1 MQATDEILLRAI
13 GNKDRKA
20 FDQFYERYRRTVLCF
35 VLSKVHNL
43 DVAKDIVQNFWLSF
57 WENPCMLRANKTGCA
72 KVYMLQY
79 LRFRIYDIYR
89 IAVPETIPVEDAQ
102 IASTVTAYANIEK
115 EELLKI
121 VHDALKNCSIL
132 TQTTFWMRMENIPAR
147 KVANKLNTTPQ
158 TVHNIFSKSLSIIRE
173 HIKKHYPEILNSGL
187 KIFFAMVVGV
197 NYFFK

>member
-1 MQATDEILLRAI
+1 
-13 GNKDRKA
+13 
-20 FDQFYERYRRTVLCF
+20 
-35 VLSKVHNL
+35 
-43 DVAKDIVQNFWLSF
+43 
-57 WENPCMLRANKTGCA
+57 MLRKISFRVFGSPFGKTHVCCVQI
-72 KVYMLQY
+72 KPVVQKCICCNTCV
-79 LRFRIYDIYR
+79 F
-89 IAVPETIPVEDAQ
+89 PVEDAQ

-187 KIFFAMVVGV
+187 KIFFAMVVAI